1 MIEQKSTYY
10 ESLAK
15 ELRLKVF
22 DSVIKANKG
31 HLGGTF
37 SSIEILVALF
47 FTGMMNYDRT
57 NYTDPRRDR
66 FLIGKGHA
74 CLALYHIWN
83 KLGILSDGELATYGQ
98 DGGLGG
104 QLHIG
109 IPGAEHNSGSLGH
122 VLGIAAGLALAAR
135 LDCVEPRYFVLLGD
149 GECEEGSIWE
159 SASFIAKERLTSVVT
174 IVDRNRLSVTTQIND
189 DCSGALEDKFK
200 ASGLNSLN
208 VDGHNIQEI
217 VNALSFARSTNV
229 PLAIIADT
237 VKGKGISFMENG
249 IKWHHSI
256 PSKAEAILARR
267 ELTS

>member
-1 MIEQKSTYY
+1 MIKQKSMCYS
-10 ESLAK
+10 SLAK

-37 SSIEILVALF
+37 SSIEILIALF
-47 FTGMMNYDRT
+47 FSGVMSYDGT
-57 NYTDPRRDR
+57 NYTAPNRDR

-83 KLGILSDGELATYGQ
+83 KLGILPDKELETYGQ

-109 IPGAEHNSGSLGH
+109 ISGAEHNSGSLGH

-135 LDCVEPRYFVLLGD
+135 LDGTNSRYFVLLGD

-159 SASFIAKERLTSVVT
+159 SAAFIARERLSSVVT
-174 IVDRNRLSVTTQIND
+174 VVDRNRLSVTAQIND
-189 DCSGALEDKFK
+189 DFSGTLENKFT
-200 ASGLNSLN
+200 SFGLISLT
-208 VDGHNIQEI
+208 VDGHNTLEI
-217 VNALSFARSTNV
+217 INALTFARSSHV
-229 PLAIIADT
+229 PVAIIADT

-256 PSKAEAILARR
+256 PSKEEAMLARE
-267 ELTS
+267 ELTR

>member
-1 MIEQKSTYY
+1 MIKKELLHY

-15 ELRLKVF
+15 DLRLKVF

-47 FTGMMNYDRT
+47 FSGVMNYGKA
-57 NYTDPRRDR
+57 NYTEPSRDR

-122 VLGIAAGLALAAR
+122 VLGISAGLALAAR
-135 LDCVEPRYFVLLGD
+135 LDSADSRYFVLLGD

-159 SASFIAKERLTSVVT
+159 SASFIARQRLTSVIT
-174 IVDRNRLSVTTQIND
+174 IIDRNRLSVTSQIND
-189 DCSGALEDKFK
+189 DRSGSLEDKFK
-200 ASGLNSLN
+200 ASGLDSLTVN
-208 VDGHNIQEI
+208 GHSFTEI
-217 VNALSFARSTNV
+217 VDALKVARSSSV

-237 VKGKGISFMENG
+237 IKGKGISFMENG

-256 PSKAEAILARR
+256 PSKDEAMLARK
-267 ELTS
+267 ELSQ

>member
-1 MIEQKSTYY
+1 MIEQKLLQY
-10 ESLAK
+10 ECLAK

-22 DSVIKANKG
+22 DSIIKANKG

-47 FTGMMNYDRT
+47 FSGVMNYSKL
-57 NYTDPRRDR
+57 NYTDSRRDR

-83 KLGILSDGELATYGQ
+83 KLGILTDEELGTYGQ

-109 IPGAEHNSGSLGH
+109 IPGVEHNSGSLGH
-122 VLGIAAGLALAAR
+122 ALGIAAGLALAAR
-135 LDCVEPRYFVLLGD
+135 LESTDSRFFVLLGD

-159 SASFIAKERLTSVVT
+159 SASFIAKERLKSVVT
-174 IVDRNRLSVTTQIND
+174 IVDRNRLSVTSQIND
-189 DCSGALEDKFK
+189 ECSGSLEDKFK
-200 ASGLNSLN
+200 AFGLMPLI
-208 VDGHNIQEI
+208 VDGHNIREL
-217 VNALSFARSTNV
+217 VNALSFCRSYNIPV
-229 PLAIIADT
+229 VIIADT

-249 IKWHHSI
+249 IKWHHSV
-256 PSKAEAILARR
+256 PTKEEANLARK
-267 ELTS
+267 ELIE